1 MDGGENG
8 RARGRAVQQMVHK
21 AAVGPVR
28 VVQLLV
34 FRLLR
39 EGIGIQPFQQL
50 HIHTEPAEGKL
61 RRVDMQIGHARQ
73 DQPVAVVQ
81 NRQLRPALRKRPE
94 DARNVAVL
102 NDNITVLH
110 TNQLVHAAAEAE
122 ISLYNKCPHDFVL
135 LCEKRLLCGRSGAGP
150 RPC

>member
-1 MDGGENG
+1 MPD
-8 RARGRAVQQMVHK
+8 K

-61 RRVDMQIGHARQ
+61 RRVDMQIRHARQ

-81 NRQLRPALRKRPE
+81 NRQLRIALRQRTE
-94 DARNVAVL
+94 GACDAAVL
-102 NDNITVLH
+102 YNDIALLH
-110 TNQLVHAAAEAE
+110 QDQLVHAAAEAE
-122 ISLYNKCPHDFVL
+122 ISLYNKCLHDFVL
-135 LCEKRLLCGRSGAGP
+135 LCKKRLICGRSGAGL